1 MRFASRASGIVSSV
15 MRDLMSLSERPEI
28 ISLAGGF
35 PNTESFERE
44 IFDEVIEVVARD
56 HLASALQYGPTE
68 GLAELRE
75 RIVDVMA
82 HEGAR
87 AGVEDIMVTSGGQ
100 QAIDL
105 SIRTFVNPGDTILAE
120 GPTYPGRGARAS
132 PPTRRGWST
141 SRWTTTACAIDLVEE
156 ALDRLAAEGRP
167 PKLLY
172 TIPNFHNPGGVTM
185 SLERRERL
193 IALAHERELLIVED
207 NPYGQ
212 IRFEGDPLPTLW
224 ELDDGAGWVIYLS
237 TFSKIL
243 SPGVRVGWV
252 AAPAAVLRKMN
263 LGKQAADLCSST
275 ISQRFVVEYL
285 RRYDWRDYVA
295 RLNGI
300 YRLAPRRDAAGA
312 RGGDAPRGAPGRGP
326 PAACS
331 CGRRCPTTSTPPTC
345 WPRRSSSTRWRSCP
359 GRGAFLDGRGGDSMR
374 LNFSG
379 VPEADDQRGR
389 APPRRRRLRD
399 DRAAPGAG
407 RGGSEGRRAEGRA
420 LARARGEPALGR
432 QRRGRPAAAGARR
445 RSRSTSTST
454 WCAPCAPSRPDAAFI
469 ALHGKGGEDGT
480 VQELLEI
487 LEIPYTGPGVLACE
501 RAWDKVVAKAHFA
514 AGGHPHAAGLRLQPG
529 RLPRARRRRGDPGDP
544 RAPRPAAGREA
555 GQAGLGARH
564 HGGARARPTSPP
576 R

>member
-1 MRFASRASGIVSSV
+1 VTVTVRLRGDTTSARTPPPRPRQHETALTPGDSARYDARFASRAAGIVSSV

-44 IFDEVIEVVARD
+44 VFDDVIEATARD

-68 GLAELRE
+68 GLGELRE
-75 RIVDVMA
+75 RIVQVMA

-87 AGVEDIMVTSGGQ
+87 ARVEDIMVTSGGQ

-105 SIRTFVNPGDTILAE
+105 SIRTFVNPGDTVLAE
-120 GPTYPGRGARAS
+120 GPTYPGAV
-132 PPTRRGWST
+132 PCF
-141 SRWTTTACAIDLVEE
+141 TTYEAVVEHVPMDDDGLRVDLVEE

-193 IALAHERELLIVED
+193 VRIAHDRELLIVED

-212 IRFEGDPLPTLW
+212 IRFDGDPLPSLW

-243 SPGVRVGWV
+243 APGVRVGWV

-263 LGKQAADLCSST
+263 LGKQAADLASST
-275 ISQRFVVEYL
+275 LSQRFVIEYL

-300 YRLAPRRDAAGA
+300 YRSRRDAMLRALEEEMPPEA
-312 RGGDAPRGAPGRGP
+312 TWTRPQGGLFVWATLPDYLD
-326 PAACS
+326 
-331 CGRRCPTTSTPPTC
+331 TTNLLASAVDKHEVAFV
-345 WPRRSSSTRWRSCP
+345 P
-359 GRGAFLDGRGGDSMR
+359 GRGAFLDGRGGNAMR

-379 VPEADDQRGR
+379 VPEPVISEGV
-389 APPRRRRLRD
+389 RRLGI
-399 DRAAPGAG
+399 AV
-407 RGGSEGRRAEGRA
+407 AEMTELHRA
-420 LARARGEPALGR
+420 L
-432 QRRGRPAAAGARR
+432 
-445 RSRSTSTST
+445 
-454 WCAPCAPSRPDAAFI
+454 
-469 ALHGKGGEDGT
+469 GGME
-480 VQELLEI
+480 
-487 LEIPYTGPGVLACE
+487 
-501 RAWDKVVAKAHFA
+501 
-514 AGGHPHAAGLRLQPG
+514 
-529 RLPRARRRRGDPGDP
+529 
-544 RAPRPAAGREA
+544 
-555 GQAGLGARH
+555 
-564 HGGARARPTSPP
+564 
-576 R
+576 